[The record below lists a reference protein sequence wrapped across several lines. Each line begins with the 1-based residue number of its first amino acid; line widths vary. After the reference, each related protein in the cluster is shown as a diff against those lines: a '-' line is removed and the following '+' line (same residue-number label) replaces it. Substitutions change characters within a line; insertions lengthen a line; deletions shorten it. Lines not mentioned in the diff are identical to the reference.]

1 MATSAEPGAFA
12 RLAHLAAGAASY
24 PALHAAQWRSPD
36 EVRALQWQRLR
47 RLLTFAYERSPLY
60 RRRFDE
66 VGVQPGDVR
75 SLADLRLLP
84 TVRREDLRRPDELL
98 ARGFPSTRLRS
109 STTSGSTG
117 RRTTSYFDERAW
129 VLGKHLL
136 KLRARLAC
144 GVRPWDRIALFQEDA
159 PDPPETGALA
169 RMRAFTIHRPIAEIL
184 PMAAAFSPTVLYGFP
199 GHLARLA
206 VEAGGR
212 LRPRLIFT
220 SGEVLDPATRR
231 TIEAGLGAPVL
242 DVYGC
247 TEIKEIAWQCAER
260 GAYHLNA
267 DWIVVEALP
276 DVGADPAQG
285 GRLLLTSLANRAMPL
300 LRYDIGDTGI
310 VLEERCPCG
319 RGLPMI
325 RPTLGRSVDYL
336 ALPDGRTL
344 APYSLT
350 CAVEAIDGMRQYQFV
365 QTQRDRLELR
375 VVPTEAFDDGQAAAL
390 VAALRPVVPGVVV
403 EVRTVPSIPSEP
415 SGKYRI
421 VQSRLDAEERTA
433 ADVAAP

>member
-1 MATSAEPGAFA
+1 METSARPGALA
-12 RLAHLAAGAASY
+12 RLAHLAAGVGGY

-36 EVRALQWQRLR
+36 ELRALQWRRLR
-47 RLLTFAYERSPLY
+47 ELLAFAYRRSPLY

-66 VGVQPGDVR
+66 VGVRPGDIR

-84 TVRREDLRRPDELL
+84 TVNRDDLRRPDELL
-98 ARGFPSTRLRS
+98 AEGYPPARLRS

-159 PDPPETGALA
+159 PDPPETGSFA

-184 PMAAAFSPTVLYGFP
+184 PAAVEFNPTVLYGFP

-206 VEAGGR
+206 VEAEGR
-212 LRPRLIFT
+212 LRPRLVFT
-220 SGEVLDPATRR
+220 SGEVLDPTTRR
-231 TIEAGLGAPVL
+231 AIESGLSAPVL

-247 TEIKEIAWQCAER
+247 TEIKEIAWQCPER
-260 GAYHLNA
+260 GGYHLNA
-267 DWIVVEALP
+267 DWTVVEA
-276 DVGADPAQG
+276 DVPEGADPAQG
-285 GRLLLTSLANRAMPL
+285 GRLLLTSLVNRAMPL

-310 VLEERCPCG
+310 VLEERCACG
-319 RGLPMI
+319 RGLPLI
-325 RPTLGRSVDYL
+325 RPTLGRSVDYID
-336 ALPDGRTL
+336 LPDGRTL

-350 CAVEAIDGMRQYQFV
+350 CAVEAIEGMRQYQFV
-365 QTQRDRLELR
+365 QTRRDRLELR
-375 VVPTEAFDDGQAAAL
+375 VVPTDAFDDRQAAAL
-390 VAALRPVVPGVVV
+390 VAALRPVVPGVQVDV
-403 EVRTVPSIPSEP
+403 REVASIPSEP

-421 VQSRLDAEERTA
+421 VRSQLGTTAPVGAEA
-433 ADVAAP
+433 AAP